1 MKIKKQRQTEAD
13 VMDYQR
19 VKKLPKVELHCHLD
33 GSIRPDTLRK
43 IAETQGISLPE
54 NDEQFLELL
63 IAPEQ
68 TKNLAEYL
76 ERFSIVLTCLQ
87 TEEALRTAAL
97 DVISQAA
104 AESISYIE
112 IRFAPSLHTK
122 QGLSLPQVVTA
133 VLEGLQQGQ
142 DLYGVQ
148 SNALLCGMRHEELTA
163 IEKIVHLADQFKA
176 SGVVGFDLAGNEADF
191 PPYAFEEV
199 LALVSKLTI
208 PLTLH
213 AGECGCGKNVID
225 AVQLG
230 ATRIGH
236 GIALKETP
244 EFIDQ
249 MKERNVLLEL
259 CPTSNFQTKTVT
271 SVEDYPFRLFQ
282 AAGINLCINTD
293 NRTVSNTTLTDE
305 FMKLHNWYGLT
316 YQEME
321 QLTHQAI
328 DGAFLS
334 AKQKESLHQ
343 QISHQYTED

>member
-68 TKNLAEYL
+68 TKDLAEYL

-191 PPYAFEEV
+191 PPYTFEEV